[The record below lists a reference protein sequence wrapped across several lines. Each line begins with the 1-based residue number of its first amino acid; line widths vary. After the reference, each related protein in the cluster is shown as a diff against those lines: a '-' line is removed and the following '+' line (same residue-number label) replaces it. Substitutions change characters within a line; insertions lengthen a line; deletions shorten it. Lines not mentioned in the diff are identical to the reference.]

1 MDITITRIGTEYL
14 NGDPNSS
21 DITNTYLVIQ
31 YRGQAP
37 GIVCSEHGEREGEAG
52 YPLAGGALP
61 VEGATRA
68 PVIDNAK
75 EFRITCRTHSHGGNL
90 GIEGQEGILYT
101 DEDDNTVRRQVIAV
115 GKTCGISIES
125 DEVVE
130 GLTPQA
136 LRGVVIAD
144 RSIETTEI
152 RSITVGSEETPSS
165 SETHDRC

>member
-1 MDITITRIGTEYL
+1 MDITITRIGTQNP
-14 NGDPNSS
+14 NGDADAS
-21 DITNTYLVIQ
+21 DITNTYLVI
-31 YRGQAP
+31 
-37 GIVCSEHGEREGEAG
+37 
-52 YPLAGGALP
+52 
-61 VEGATRA
+61 
-68 PVIDNAK
+68 DNGK
-75 EFRITCRTHSHGGNL
+75 EFRITCRTHRHGGNL
-90 GIEGQEGILYT
+90 GIAGQEGILYT

-130 GLTPQA
+130 GLSPQA